1 MEIERVNYAS
11 RQAMVKGVMRMT
23 GEGWQ
28 VCGITT
34 LAQNYYG
41 AEFARQ
47 VGQERADDSD
57 LTRQRV
63 VYGEPVGHPTGRVAR
78 PR

>member
-1 MEIERVNYAS
+1 MEIERVNYAN
-11 RQAMVKGVMRMT
+11 RKAMVKGVMTMT

-28 VCGITT
+28 VCGTTT
-34 LAQNYYG
+34 LAQNCYRV
-41 AEFARQ
+41 EFARQ

-57 LTRQRV
+57 LARQRV
-63 VYGEPVGHPTGRVAR
+63 VHGEPVQHPPGRDIV